1 MLRASHILI
10 AHEDATRSQRN
21 VSREEALFLIA
32 DIQKKMLN
40 NELTF
45 EQAAK
50 MYSDCPSGKANGG
63 DLGFIKREQMD
74 KLFVVYLE
82 GLRPGETS
90 GICCT
95 PFGFH
100 IIRRNQDVNLVQ
112 SPQISKTSCTALCL
126 STSFLAN
133 ETISIN
139 LLARLFNFSMKSDN
153 PLSLGLSV

>member
-63 DLGFIKREQMD
+63 DLGVIKRNQMD
-74 KLFVVYLE
+74 KDFMIYLD
-82 GLRPGETS
+82 GLQPW
-90 GICCT
+90 
-95 PFGFH
+95 
-100 IIRRNQDVNLVQ
+100 
-112 SPQISKTSCTALCL
+112 
-126 STSFLAN
+126 
-133 ETISIN
+133 
-139 LLARLFNFSMKSDN
+139 
-153 PLSLGLSV
+153 

>member
-74 KLFVVYLE
+74 KIVKRKQDQGVCSLQYL
-82 GLRPGETS
+82 
-90 GICCT
+90 
-95 PFGFH
+95 
-100 IIRRNQDVNLVQ
+100 Q
-112 SPQISKTSCTALCL
+112 
-126 STSFLAN
+126 FLP
-133 ETISIN
+133 
-139 LLARLFNFSMKSDN
+139 KK
-153 PLSLGLSV
+153 

>member
-90 GICCT
+90 GIWCT

-112 SPQISKTSCTALCL
+112 SP
-126 STSFLAN
+126 
-133 ETISIN
+133 
-139 LLARLFNFSMKSDN
+139 
-153 PLSLGLSV
+153 

>member
-32 DIQKKMLN
+32 DIQKKMLS

-63 DLGFIKREQMD
+63 DLGFIKKEQMD
-74 KLFVVYLE
+74 TLFVVYLDAILL
-82 GLRPGETS
+82 GKLQRVY
-90 GICCT
+90 
-95 PFGFH
+95 PF
-100 IIRRNQDVNLVQ
+100 VL
-112 SPQISKTSCTALCL
+112 
-126 STSFLAN
+126 FL
-133 ETISIN
+133 
-139 LLARLFNFSMKSDN
+139 
-153 PLSLGLSV
+153 

>member
-1 MLRASHILI
+1 MVNGNWFVAKNENIT
-10 AHEDATRSQRN
+10 AE
-21 VSREEALFLIA
+21 EEALFLIA
-32 DIQKKMLN
+32 DIQKKMLA

-74 KLFVVYLE
+74 KLFIVYLE

-112 SPQISKTSCTALCL
+112 SP
-126 STSFLAN
+126 
-133 ETISIN
+133 
-139 LLARLFNFSMKSDN
+139 
-153 PLSLGLSV
+153 